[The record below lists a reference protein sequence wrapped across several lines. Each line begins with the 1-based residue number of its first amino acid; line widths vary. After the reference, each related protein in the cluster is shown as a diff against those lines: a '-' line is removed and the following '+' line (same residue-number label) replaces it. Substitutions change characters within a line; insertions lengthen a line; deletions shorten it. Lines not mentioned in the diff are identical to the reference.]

1 MGLVFAFGGEGRAS
15 APHIST
21 SKETRETEPDL
32 YTICTGIIAYNSSS
46 CNTLIAAA
54 RKVFLDFL
62 KRFLAYYVLY
72 AAGVGLRRL
81 VRDAEHFGEELR

>member
-1 MGLVFAFGGEGRAS
+1 MGLVFVSGAKD
-15 APHIST
+15 APPLRISPT

-32 YTICTGIIAYNSSS
+32 YKICTRIIAYNYFY
-46 CNTLIAAA
+46 CNTLTAAA

-81 VRDAEHFGEELR
+81 VLDAEHFG